1 MHLGE
6 AVHSPRQYVLQPL
19 AAGDYERCCPDSIR
33 GIWPSVSAFVMC
45 SGSGTRDIVNPMAK
59 FPQPNRKIRAPRVNL
74 WGTASATIQLENGR
88 QFWARALRIS
98 TTGGLLEVA
107 NCLDEGLSVSLTVH
121 FGDCTVRGK
130 AGMLFPMWAEQGYLQ
145 PFHFTDLRNDQLL
158 ALQAEIAERLKQAKP
173 SVHRGYGFKPR
184 HSVKP
189 S

>member
-1 MHLGE
+1 
-6 AVHSPRQYVLQPL
+6 VLQLL

-33 GIWPSVSAFVMC
+33 RIWPTVSAFVIC
-45 SGSGTRDIVNPMAK
+45 SGVGACDIVNPMAN

-98 TTGGLLEVA
+98 TTGGLLEIA
-107 NCLDEGLSVSLTVH
+107 KCIDEGLSVSLTVH

-130 AGMLFPMWAEQGYLQ
+130 AGMLFPMRAEQGYQQ

-158 ALQAEIAERLKQAKP
+158 TLQAEIAELLKQAKP
-173 SVHRGYGFKPR
+173 SAHRGYAFKPQ
-184 HSVKP
+184 HFMKP